1 MTFLPQDMAMV
12 KRLVVKDWQVYQK
25 QLAGYVA
32 GLLLAL
38 SLMGLAKP
46 WSFSAGALLLVV
58 LMVTLG
64 SYAVSALLVAERK
77 EQTVPFI
84 MSLPVTPLDFY
95 WGKLLGNL
103 AVYGVPFLLVA
114 GGSTALILLTEL
126 PDGLLVYAWL
136 VFTFML
142 ATYCVQLCVAIVV
155 QSEGWITFTLL
166 ALMTLLGPYMYAAAR
181 LPGVAENLRG
191 DTIAFSP
198 VVLAVLAAQ
207 MLVIAAVIAATSVLH
222 SRKTSFL

>member
-1 MTFLPQDMAMV
+1 VNVLPQDMAMV
-12 KRLVVKDWQVYQK
+12 KRLVLKDWQVYQK

-38 SLMGLAKP
+38 SLMGMAKP

-64 SYAVSALLVAERK
+64 SYAVQTLLVTERK

-103 AVYGVPFLLVA
+103 AVYGVPFVLVA

-155 QSEGWITFTLL
+155 ESEGWITFTLL
-166 ALMTLLGPYMYAAAR
+166 ALMTLLGPYMYAAMR
-181 LPGVAENLRG
+181 LPGVAEHLRG
-191 DTIAFSP
+191 DAVVFSP
-198 VVLAVLAAQ
+198 VAVAVLAAQ
-207 MLVIAAVIAATSVLH
+207 GLLVVAVIAATSVAH
-222 SRKTSFL
+222 YRKTSFL